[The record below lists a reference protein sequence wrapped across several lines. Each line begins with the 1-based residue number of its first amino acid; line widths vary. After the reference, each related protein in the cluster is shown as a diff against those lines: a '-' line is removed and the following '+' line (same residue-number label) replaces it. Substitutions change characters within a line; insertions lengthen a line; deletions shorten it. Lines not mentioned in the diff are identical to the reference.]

1 MNRPVSSNPGR
12 SNRPGKRKPP
22 VVRDPAPGATNTSG
36 KTGSSTAATGAARPA
51 PATPTKATP
60 SAPAAVVATGICKRY
75 GDAEALAPLDLRV
88 EEGQRVTLIGH
99 NGSGKT
105 TLLRMLTGMLEP
117 SEGSATI
124 SGHPLGSVESRAAIS
139 YLSDQPVFYD
149 DLSVWEHLEY
159 IARLHETEGWEQQAV
174 DLVEMVG
181 LTPRV
186 DDLPTTFSRG
196 LKQKAAIAMAFV
208 RPFDVMLVD
217 EPFVGL
223 DRTGRDALLE
233 LFTLAHADGATLI
246 VATHELSTVKTS
258 DRLLA
263 LNGGHLSYDGSP
275 DAADVVMLTEGIPA
289 GEE

>member
-1 MNRPVSSNPGR
+1 MNRPASSSPRR
-12 SNRPGKRKPP
+12 SNRPG
-22 VVRDPAPGATNTSG
+22 
-36 KTGSSTAATGAARPA
+36 SSARPA
-51 PATPTKATP
+51 PSKAAPTATSAPADTAPATTPAEQAPP
-60 SAPAAVVATGICKRY
+60 STPAAVVTKGLCKRY

-88 EEGQRVTLIGH
+88 EEGQRVTVIGH

-117 SEGSATI
+117 SEGTATVG
-124 SGHPLGSVESRAAIS
+124 GHPLGSVESRASIS

-174 DLVEMVG
+174 DLVELVG

-233 LFTLAHADGATLI
+233 LFTLAHADGATLV

-263 LNGGHLSYDGSP
+263 LNAGHLSYDGAP
-275 DAADVVMLTEGIPA
+275 DDADVVMLTEGVHPD
-289 GEE
+289 ET